1 MKNWI
6 SNSTDNNDMVLSS
19 RVRFARNIKNFPFPH
34 KLDED
39 RGKSLAKD
47 IENTFYEIEEIKD
60 EFNNVDLWEIGENQ
74 GRNYLEKH
82 LISTNLLNSRNKSA
96 FILSKDETISLM
108 INEEDHIRLQC
119 ITAGFNIKEAYEVAN
134 KIDDAL
140 EARLDFAFD
149 EKLGYLT
156 ACPTNLGTGMRV
168 SAMLH
173 LPALTMKDEINDALK
188 ALTQLG
194 MTLRG
199 LYGEGSK
206 AEGNIYQ
213 VSNQITLGMK
223 EEDILSNLEAVVAQL
238 ISQENRA
245 RDQLLGRYKYELEDK
260 IYRSLGVL
268 KNARILTSKEA
279 LDLLSNVRMGVEMSI
294 LKDID
299 KVKLN
304 KLLVET
310 QPATLQLV
318 TGKELKAKDRDI
330 ERANLIRRYF
340 DGK

>member
-34 KLDED
+34 KLEED

-47 IENTFYEIEEIKD
+47 IENAFYEIEEIKD

-119 ITAGFNIKEAYEVAN
+119 ITAGLNIKEAYEVAN

-318 TGKELKAKDRDI
+318 TGKELKAKERDI